1 MLKSQSPQQE
11 IEMITLESLVLKD
24 HIVRKIDKAII

>member
-1 MLKSQSPQQE
+1 MLKLQSPQQE